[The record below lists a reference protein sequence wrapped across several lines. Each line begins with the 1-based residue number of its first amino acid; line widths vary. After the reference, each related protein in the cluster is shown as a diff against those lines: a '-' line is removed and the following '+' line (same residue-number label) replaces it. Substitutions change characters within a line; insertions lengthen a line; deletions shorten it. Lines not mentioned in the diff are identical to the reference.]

1 MKNKAQKSRKEVGG
15 GRLGIPQIAK
25 LAGVSIGTVDRALH
39 ARKGVSKET
48 RQRVLQIAKNAGYT
62 PNLAARMLSVGRA
75 NVKIG
80 VCIPREPHFFYDQL
94 RDGILDEG
102 RRFESQGVEV
112 LYRPVDRLGVGE
124 YERMRE
130 MLKTDIHSLIITPG
144 DPHCMGAL
152 INEAEQRNIR
162 VICVVSDAPD
172 SLRSSAVCV
181 DPDLAGRLA
190 AELTARFVAP
200 GAKAAVVTGFLQT
213 EQHRDLT
220 EGFCCAFP
228 EYCEGGKVVEVLEG
242 HEDDDETFQKCL
254 DLLERCPDIASLY
267 VNIGICLP
275 VCYALRAG
283 GLAGK
288 VRLVATDLFKEIVP
302 FFEKQTVH
310 ASIYQ
315 RPYVQGQTAV
325 RLITEHALYG
335 RPIPSHYHLSPTIVM
350 RSNLYLFR
358 ETRHLKPPHLQSPD
372 ANQEIASAQA
382 ITSFDSRMRA

>member
-1 MKNKAQKSRKEVGG
+1 MEA

-39 ARKGVSKET
+39 ARKGVSEET
-48 RQRVLQIAKNAGYT
+48 RKRVLQIAKHAGYT

-75 NVKIG
+75 NAKIG

-94 RDGILDEG
+94 RDGILDEC

-112 LYRPVDRLGVGE
+112 LYRPVERLGVGE
-124 YERMRE
+124 YERMQE
-130 MLKTDIHSLIITPG
+130 MLKTGIQALIITPG
-144 DPHCMGAL
+144 DPHCLRPL

-162 VICVVSDAPD
+162 VVCVVSDAPD
-172 SLRSSAVCV
+172 SLRSSTVCV

-200 GAKAAVVTGFLQT
+200 GAKVAVITGFLQT

-220 EGFCCAFP
+220 EGFCSAFP
-228 EYCEGGKVVEVLEG
+228 EYCEQGEVIEVLEG
-242 HEDDDETFQKCL
+242 HEEDDETFQKCL
-254 DLLERCPDIASLY
+254 NLLERCPDIASLY
-267 VNIGICLP
+267 VNIGISLP
-275 VCYALRAG
+275 VCYALRAC

-302 FFEKQTVH
+302 FFEKQTIH

-325 RLITEHALYG
+325 RLIIEHALHG
-335 RPIPSHYHLSPTIVM
+335 RPIPSHYHFSPAIVM

-358 ETRHLKPPHLQSPD
+358 ETRHLKPSIRQLTSPNPE
-372 ANQEIASAQA
+372 A
-382 ITSFDSRMRA
+382 TSDLTPTSLDRQIPA